1 MYVLRMAIRNVRRC
15 GCRSFLCML
24 ICAFA
29 TLLLNLYM
37 GNIED
42 LRKTLQKLPEAM
54 EVSAKISNLD
64 GSMDQGLKIEAELV
78 SNLLTSGHVSE
89 PSVTVQL
96 LAGFGFFSQEEWQA
110 NLTLQAR
117 GVNSLAGA
125 GLRQENIT
133 LQEGSTLDFLAEDGQ
148 KCLLDRSV
156 MEENGYVTGDT
167 IPITVYYYRYG
178 DYHQIFCKPL
188 SQCEYEIAGTV
199 DAPGRT
205 EDVYPELILPIKA
218 VENSYI
224 RAGIPFLADSFS
236 FMVKNPLELN
246 AFKEEM
252 HSFGLLPVSAGSE
265 LHYEGNALVVQDET
279 FIKAAERIEENLTL
293 LQGFFP
299 LIAAITAGVGYLTA
313 HLFVQ
318 NRRQEYALLRSA
330 GLGRTKSS
338 LMFFLEYVLLAVC
351 GCVCGCLCAQFC
363 MSGGWRR
370 LLTAAVIFL
379 GCSLPGTLAALIS
392 MGRGSVM
399 QILTQKD

>member
-1 MYVLRMAIRNVRRC
+1 
-15 GCRSFLCML
+15 ML

-156 MEENGYVTGDT
+156 MEENGYVTGDPAHQSGGKQLHT
-167 IPITVYYYRYG
+167 GGYSFSGGFFFIYG
-178 DYHQIFCKPL
+178 EK
-188 SQCEYEIAGTV
+188 SAGIKRV
-199 DAPGRT
+199 QGGDAQLRAAPGVR
-205 EDVYPELILPIKA
+205 
-218 VENSYI
+218 
-224 RAGIPFLADSFS
+224 
-236 FMVKNPLELN
+236 
-246 AFKEEM
+246 
-252 HSFGLLPVSAGSE
+252 
-265 LHYEGNALVVQDET
+265 
-279 FIKAAERIEENLTL
+279 
-293 LQGFFP
+293 
-299 LIAAITAGVGYLTA
+299 GVGA
-313 HLFVQ
+313 
-318 NRRQEYALLRSA
+318 
-330 GLGRTKSS
+330 S
-338 LMFFLEYVLLAVC
+338 L
-351 GCVCGCLCAQFC
+351 
-363 MSGGWRR
+363 
-370 LLTAAVIFL
+370 
-379 GCSLPGTLAALIS
+379 
-392 MGRGSVM
+392 
-399 QILTQKD
+399 

>member
-178 DYHQIFCKPL
+178 DYHQIFCEPL

-252 HSFGLLPVSAGSE
+252 H
-265 LHYEGNALVVQDET
+265 
-279 FIKAAERIEENLTL
+279 
-293 LQGFFP
+293 
-299 LIAAITAGVGYLTA
+299 ITAGVGYLTA